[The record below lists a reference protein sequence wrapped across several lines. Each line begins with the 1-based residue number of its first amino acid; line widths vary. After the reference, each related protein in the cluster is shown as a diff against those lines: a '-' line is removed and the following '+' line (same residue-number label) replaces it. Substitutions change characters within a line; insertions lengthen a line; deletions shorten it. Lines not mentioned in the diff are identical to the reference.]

1 MSEHKYAHQIDPD
14 GGSAA
19 ARIARMIEPGLRVLE
34 LGCGPGTVTRILHA
48 KGCRVT
54 GMDMD
59 SGALAVCK
67 AFCTRVI
74 QTDLSAAAWVQ
85 AVKGEVF
92 DVIVLADVLEHLN
105 CPQDLL
111 EVLGNLLSNNGYV
124 VLSVPN
130 VSHLSVLGCLMAG
143 GFPYQSTGLLDRTHV
158 RFFGRHDVEQLLLA
172 SGFLAQRWEY
182 VEVPPLASEL
192 ASFWTGL
199 DEPVRHFLQ
208 DHAVNGM
215 VYQHVVKAY
224 PSSQSG
230 HVAKLQAELT
240 HLQFDMNRLKEG
252 HEASLNQLKENHE
265 ASLNQLKENH
275 EASLNQ
281 EKALRNQLTTQN
293 NYLTSALTDSSLAV
307 EALMRSRSWRMT
319 RPLRALSRWLFNSH

>member
-1 MSEHKYAHQIDPD
+1 MSQNKYAHQIDPE

-59 SGALAVCK
+59 GQALEVCRP
-67 AFCTRVI
+67 FCDRVI
-74 QTDLSAAAWVQ
+74 QTDLSAAGWVQ
-85 AVKGEVF
+85 AVKGEIF
-92 DVIVLADVLEHLN
+92 DVVVLADVLEHLN

-111 EVLGNLLSNNGYV
+111 DALANLLADDGYV

-130 VSHLSVLGCLMAG
+130 VSHLSVLSCLMAG
-143 GFPYQSTGLLDRTHV
+143 HFPYQSTGLLDRTHV

-199 DEPVRHFLQ
+199 DESARHFLQ
-208 DHAVNGM
+208 DHTVNGM

-224 PSSQSG
+224 PSSQTG
-230 HVAKLQAELT
+230 YVAKLQAELAQ
-240 HLQFDMNRLKEG
+240 LQSGMNHLKES
-252 HEASLNQLKENHE
+252 HEASLDH
-265 ASLNQLKENH
+265 
-275 EASLNQ
+275 
-281 EKALRNQLTTQN
+281 EKALRNELMAQKEH
-293 NYLTSALTDSSLAV
+293 LTSALAALSREV
-307 EALMRSRSWRMT
+307 EALKRSRSWRITSPM
-319 RPLRALSRWLFNSH
+319 RALSRWLFHSV